1 MTDLPLP
8 PFQLPLLAE
17 DERLDTVNEKIRLI
31 QKKQGLT
38 FGTDAFLLAAF
49 VKSAPK
55 THAVDLGSGTGIL
68 PLLLLAKGK
77 IKSATAVEVQ
87 PAFADLIARNAK
99 LNSLADR
106 ITPLCAN
113 VRDLHP
119 EDTRGEVGL
128 VISNP
133 PYMKCTSG
141 KRNESDEKYIARHE
155 VCGDISD
162 FCACAAR
169 ILKHGGKF
177 VCVWRPDRLTDLLG
191 AMRDH
196 QLEPKRMTF
205 VHADRESEPC
215 SVLIEATKGAAPSVR
230 VSRPLILY
238 EPYTKGEKVRRLTQ
252 EAQTIYD
259 TCSFGDEKPPR
270 LKKQNCTF

>member
-8 PFQLPLLAE
+8 PFLLPPLAD

-68 PLLLLAKGK
+68 PLLLLTKGK
-77 IKSATAVEVQ
+77 IKCATAVEVQ
-87 PAFADLIARNAK
+87 PAFAELIVRNAT
-99 LNSLADR
+99 LNGFADR
-106 ITPLCAN
+106 ITPMCAN
-113 VRDLHP
+113 VRDLRP
-119 EDTRGEVGL
+119 EDIGGEVGL

-155 VCGDISD
+155 VCGNIAN
-162 FCACAAR
+162 FCASAGR
-169 ILKHGGKF
+169 LLKHGGKF
-177 VCVWRPDRLTDLLG
+177 VCVWRRDRLTDLLG

-196 QLEPKRMTF
+196 KLEPKRITF
-205 VHADRESEPC
+205 VHADAESEPC

-230 VSRPLILY
+230 VSKPLILY
-238 EPYTKGEKVRRLTQ
+238 EAHTKGEKARRLT
-252 EAQTIYD
+252 AQAQKIYD
-259 TCSFGDEKPPR
+259 TCGFDD
-270 LKKQNCTF
+270 

>member
-8 PFQLPLLAE
+8 PFLSTHLAE
-17 DERLDTVNEKIRLI
+17 DERFDTVNEQIRLI

-55 THAVDLGSGTGIL
+55 EHVVDLGSGTGIL

-77 IKSATAVEVQ
+77 VKCATAVEVQ
-87 PAFADLIARNAK
+87 PAFADLIARNATINGFFDK
-99 LNSLADR
+99 
-106 ITPLCAN
+106 ITPLCAD
-113 VRDLHP
+113 VRDVRP
-119 EDTRGEVGL
+119 ENIGGEVGL
-128 VISNP
+128 VLSNP

-155 VCGDISD
+155 VCGNIAD

-169 ILKHGGKF
+169 LLKHGGKF

-191 AMRDH
+191 AMHDSR
-196 QLEPKRMTF
+196 LEPKRMTF
-205 VHADRESEPC
+205 VHAEAESEPC
-215 SVLIEATKGAAPSVR
+215 SVLIEAVKGGAPSVR
-230 VSRPLILY
+230 ISKPLILY
-238 EPYTKGEKVRRLTQ
+238 QAREKNEKARRLTEQ
-252 EAQTIYD
+252 AKKIYD
-259 TCSFGDEKPPR
+259 TCSFDD
-270 LKKQNCTF
+270 

>member
-8 PFQLPLLAE
+8 PFLSPLLAE

-99 LNSLADR
+99 LNGFAEGFVID
-106 ITPLCAN
+106 
-113 VRDLHP
+113 
-119 EDTRGEVGL
+119 VGL
-128 VISNP
+128 HLP
-133 PYMKCTSG
+133 DAG
-141 KRNESDEKYIARHE
+141 FF
-155 VCGDISD
+155 D
-162 FCACAAR
+162 FVGLMDGLDA
-169 ILKHGGKF
+169 F
-177 VCVWRPDRLTDLLG
+177 LLH
-191 AMRDH
+191 DF
-196 QLEPKRMTF
+196 PS
-205 VHADRESEPC
+205 REF
-215 SVLIEATKGAAPSVR
+215 LFI
-230 VSRPLILY
+230 I
-238 EPYTKGEKVRRLTQ
+238 TQ
-252 EAQTIYD
+252 IIF
-259 TCSFGDEKPPR
+259 SFK
-270 LKKQNCTF
+270 

>member
-8 PFQLPLLAE
+8 PFLLPPLSE

-49 VKSAPK
+49 VKPAPK
-55 THAVDLGSGTGIL
+55 THIVDLGSGTGIL

-77 IKSATAVEVQ
+77 IKGATAVEVQ
-87 PAFADLIARNAK
+87 PAFAELIARNAK
-99 LNSLADR
+99 LNGFSNH

-113 VRDLHP
+113 VKNLRP
-119 EDTRGEVGL
+119 EDIGGEVGL

-155 VCGDISD
+155 VCGNVAD
-162 FCACAAR
+162 FCECAAR
-169 ILKHGGKF
+169 LLKHGGKF
-177 VCVWRPDRLTDLLG
+177 VCVWRPDRLTDLLA
-191 AMRDH
+191 AMHSCR
-196 QLEPKRMTF
+196 LEPKRMTF
-205 VHADRESEPC
+205 VHADAQSEPC
-215 SVLIEATKGAAPSVR
+215 SVLIEAKKGASPSVR
-230 VSRPLILY
+230 VSKPLILY
-238 EPYTKGEKVRRLTQ
+238 EAHIRGEKVRRLTS
-252 EAQTIYD
+252 EAQKIYD
-259 TCSFGDEKPPR
+259 SCSFDD
-270 LKKQNCTF
+270 

>member
-1 MTDLPLP
+1 MTNFSDLSLP
-8 PFQLPLLAE
+8 TLAP
-17 DERLDTVNEKIRLI
+17 DERLDTVNEEIKLI
-31 QKKQGLT
+31 QKKKGLT

-55 THAVDLGSGTGIL
+55 VHAVDLGSGTGIL

-87 PAFADLIARNAK
+87 PVFAELIAKNAAI
-99 LNSLADR
+99 NGFAER
-106 ITPLCAN
+106 ITPICAN
-113 VRDLHP
+113 VRDVQVA
-119 EDTRGEVGL
+119 DTNGEVGL

-155 VCGDISD
+155 VCGSVAD

-169 ILKHGGKF
+169 LLKYGGKF

-191 AMRDH
+191 AMHEHR
-196 QLEPKRMTF
+196 LEPKRMTF
-205 VHADRESEPC
+205 VHADSTSEPC
-215 SVLIEATKGAAPSVR
+215 SVLIEAVKGGAPSLR
-230 VSRPLILY
+230 ISAPLILY
-238 EPYTKGEKVRRLTQ
+238 QPQHAEEKTRTLTPA
-252 EAQTIYD
+252 AQKIYD
-259 TCSFGDEKPPR
+259 TCSFAD
-270 LKKQNCTF
+270 

>member
-1 MTDLPLP
+1 MKDLPLP
-8 PFQLPLLAE
+8 PFILPPLSE
-17 DERLDTVNEKIRLI
+17 DERLDTVNEEIRLI

-49 VKSAPK
+49 VKASPK
-55 THAVDLGSGTGIL
+55 THVVDLGSGTGIL

-77 IKSATAVEVQ
+77 VKHATAVEVQ
-87 PAFADLIARNAK
+87 HTFAELVARNAK
-99 LNSLADR
+99 LNGFSDR

-113 VRDLHP
+113 VKDLRP
-119 EDTRGEVGL
+119 EMIGGEVGL

-141 KRNESDEKYIARHE
+141 KRNESEEKYIARHE
-155 VCGDISD
+155 VCGDIAD

-177 VCVWRPDRLTDLLG
+177 VCVWRPDRLTDLLF
-191 AMRDH
+191 AMH
-196 QLEPKRMTF
+196 SNHLEPKRMTF
-205 VHADRESEPC
+205 VHADSESEPC

-230 VSRPLILY
+230 ISKPLILY
-238 EPYTKGEKVRRLTQ
+238 ETYKNGEKARQLTPT
-252 EAQTIYD
+252 AQKIYN
-259 TCSFGDEKPPR
+259 TCNFCD
-270 LKKQNCTF
+270 